1 MGRTD
6 SGDSAE
12 RSWGSSGGDRM
23 EISRHW
29 VWLGLT
35 LGGAGVGAEEERDES
50 RGEFWE
56 LGTEWR
62 RQVQLKDAGG
72 ESDIPGRG
80 ATPSP
85 FGGVPPGGAGSPVS
99 RTLGS
104 LPRVLAA
111 SMPLTLRA
119 WRLPL

>member
-1 MGRTD
+1 MRRAKTGVGRVTGWNFD
-6 SGDSAE
+6 ITMPGSRTHLGCEWEWRLRKEE
-12 RSWGSSGGDRM
+12 RSTGG
-23 EISRHW
+23 
-29 VWLGLT
+29 VL
-35 LGGAGVGAEEERDES
+35 GVGKERQRSVD
-50 RGEFWE
+50 
-56 LGTEWR
+56 T
-62 RQVQLKDAGG
+62 
-72 ESDIPGRG
+72 PGRG

-85 FGGVPPGGAGSPVS
+85 LGGVLPAGAGSPDS

>member
-1 MGRTD
+1 MGTLLRGPGVRGGVTEWKFCITVLGSRTHL
-6 SGDSAE
+6 G
-12 RSWGSSGGDRM
+12 WGGG
-23 EISRHW
+23 E
-29 VWLGLT
+29 
-35 LGGAGVGAEEERDES
+35 VGAEKERDES

-56 LGTEWR
+56 VGKEQG
-62 RQVQLKDAGG
+62 RQDQLKNAG

-85 FGGVPPGGAGSPVS
+85 LGGVLPVGAVSPGS
-99 RTLGS
+99 RMPGS

>member
-1 MGRTD
+1 MGTKGGGEKQSGGVLGIGKERQR
-6 SGDSAE
+6 SVEKCEGDSDTPE
-12 RSWGSSGGDRM
+12 
-23 EISRHW
+23 
-29 VWLGLT
+29 
-35 LGGAGVGAEEERDES
+35 
-50 RGEFWE
+50 
-56 LGTEWR
+56 
-62 RQVQLKDAGG
+62 
-72 ESDIPGRG
+72 RG

-85 FGGVPPGGAGSPVS
+85 LGGVLPAGAGSPDS